1 MYQVRDERGQ
11 VNKLRS
17 CGQRAAHRTEGRIR
31 NTHRKNLGD
40 YSDLGNGDGKDGGK
54 MEEKLEFIHL
64 VRGIEFGY
72 QET

>member
-1 MYQVRDERGQ
+1 MFQVRDERGE

-54 MEEKLEFIHL
+54 MEEKLGFIHL